1 MKSRKWQIAALLL
14 GVLAAVLTFTYEP
27 AQATNPAVTIQKM
40 SANRS
45 HTQVYR
51 YVFSTAIANADTVL
65 LGSDDEATAGGS
77 AVELNDATPFYIGY
91 LATYDVPDSGI
102 TIIWNTTETTA
113 DSARMDFELQISAKD
128 SPSWTTVNDDWI
140 TYVTVDGD
148 SAVSGVYNFK
158 PHLTGVPYM
167 FRIKAKETDTNKD
180 ATQTWT
186 VDVIFPKYRAR

>member
-1 MKSRKWQIAALLL
+1 MKSRKWQVITLVFVFLAALMI
-14 GVLAAVLTFTYEP
+14 FSYDQ
-27 AQATNPAVTIQKM
+27 AQATNPTVTIQKM

-45 HTQVYR
+45 HLQVYR

-77 AVELNDATPFYIGY
+77 AVTLNDNTPFYIGY

-102 TIIWNTTETTA
+102 TLIWNTTEATA
-113 DSARMDFELQISAKD
+113 DSARMDFELQISAED

-148 SAVSGVYNFK
+148 SAVSGVYHFK
-158 PHLTGVPYM
+158 PHLTGAPYM
-167 FRIKAKETDTNKD
+167 FRIKAKETDTDKD